1 MTPTPLARLLLD
13 RFRWFDEALRA
24 AQADQLG
31 LDITSAQSLLFAELT
46 LTGSRQA
53 DLARQIGVTRQ
64 AVNELVGGLE
74 RQGLVELVSDPT
86 DRRAKLVRPT
96 AEGKRSIDV
105 ALEVFAELESR
116 LEHEI
121 GVRRVADLREILIAE
136 WGRSPMG
143 LARDA
148 AKDTPS

>member
-96 AEGKRSIDV
+96 AEGRRSIDV
-105 ALEVFAELESR
+105 AFEVFAELESR

-121 GVRRVADLREILIAE
+121 GVSRVSDLREILIAE
-136 WGRSPMG
+136 WGRSPTG
-143 LARDA
+143 LAGDA
-148 AKDTPS
+148 AKGTPS